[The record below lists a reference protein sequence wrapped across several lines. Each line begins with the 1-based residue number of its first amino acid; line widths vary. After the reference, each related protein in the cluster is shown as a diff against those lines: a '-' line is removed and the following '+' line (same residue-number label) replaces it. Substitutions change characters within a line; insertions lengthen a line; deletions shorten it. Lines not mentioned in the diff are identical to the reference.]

1 MFFLDESFTNKPFQT
16 DHMIDSTPF
25 APEATLEISNEANR
39 MNICACII
47 NIQVPHEV
55 NNQRAIAKRT
65 SQIMKYGQ
73 DVIIQIGQ
81 MYFGLL
87 HLVHIS

>member
-1 MFFLDESFTNKPFQT
+1 MHYKYK
-16 DHMIDSTPF
+16 
-25 APEATLEISNEANR
+25 
-39 MNICACII
+39 
-47 NIQVPHEV
+47 VPHEV

-81 MYFGLL
+81 MYNIQNGKWY
-87 HLVHIS
+87 